1 MRTRRV
7 AVAMLVFTGGLVFS
21 GGLRLRSA
29 QTTTNEP
36 DETIRL
42 DAVVTDRRQQPIRGL
57 RTTDFEVN
65 DSGELRPVDTVTVQ
79 KATGHRIV
87 AMFLDEFHVD
97 PGDSTLRARAALRE
111 FVDTQLRP
119 DDLVAVMKPLDPLN
133 GIQLSSDRKE
143 LHAAIEGFRGR
154 KGDYTRLSPFEEQFI
169 SRAPRSA
176 DASRAQIVTSALQ
189 ALTIRI
195 GEAREGRKAVVLVSD
210 GFSPALPRGSDRQMG
225 AVRTIVY
232 AANRFGVSIY
242 PISPQLGQ
250 PAGVTDADTEPAA
263 AMLQMLAEQTGGQ
276 AGKEGKLGDALRRAV
291 QDLDEYYVITY
302 RARRTGDGKF
312 HPVELRVRR
321 PDAQVRARSGYWDA
335 NAALLRPSGTISRT
349 SLLPVRPPHSSPYI
363 RPWIGTSQGPDGLT
377 TISVTWEA
385 GMSPPRNQQVD
396 AITLKVTAE
405 DGHEVFHDRV
415 RARQVIAFNVAPGSI
430 AMEMALEAV
439 GGGGIDIDYRAIKV
453 PDLRVA
459 KPTFATV
466 QLVRTRTA
474 RAFAEASVDPKAV
487 PSAAREFSR
496 TERLLLRIP
505 VYGPGGVTPEVS
517 AHLLNRAGATMRALT
532 QLPSSLPG
540 AAVQFDLPLSSL
552 APDDYRVEL
561 IAKTGNQEAR
571 EVVLFRVVN

>member
-1 MRTRRV
+1 MRRWRV
-7 AVAMLVFTGGLVFS
+7 AVAMLAFSAGLVVS
-21 GGLRLRSA
+21 GGLTLKSA
-29 QTTTNEP
+29 QTTTKEP
-36 DETIRL
+36 DEIIRL

-79 KATGHRIV
+79 RATGHRVV
-87 AMFLDEFHVD
+87 AIFLDEFHVE
-97 PGDSTLRARAALRE
+97 PGDSTLRARAALKA
-111 FVDTQLRP
+111 FADTQLRP
-119 DDLVAVMKPLDPLN
+119 DDLVAVMKPLDTLN
-133 GIQLSSDRKE
+133 GIQLSSDRKA

-154 KGDYTRLSPFEEQFI
+154 KGDYTAQSPFEEQFI

-189 ALTIRI
+189 ALTLRI
-195 GEAREGRKAVVLVSD
+195 GEAGEGRKAVVLVSD

-232 AANRFGVSIY
+232 AANRLGVSIY
-242 PISPQLGQ
+242 PISPQIGP
-250 PAGVTDADTEPAA
+250 PAATDDTAEPAA
-263 AMLQMLAEQTGGQ
+263 AMLQMLADQTGGQ
-276 AGKEGKLGDALRRAV
+276 AGKEGKLGDALTRAV

-321 PDAQVRARSGYWDA
+321 ADAHVRARSGYWDA
-335 NAALLRPSGTISRT
+335 NAALVRPAGTTTRASK
-349 SLLPVRPPHSSPYI
+349 LPVRPPHSSPYI

-377 TISVTWEA
+377 TISVSWEA
-385 GMSPPRNQQVD
+385 GVAPPRNQQVD
-396 AITLKVTAE
+396 SVTLKVTAE
-405 DGHEVFHDRV
+405 DGREVFHDRV
-415 RARQVIAFNVAPGSI
+415 RARQVIAFDVAPGSI
-430 AMEMALEAV
+430 AVEMSLEAV
-439 GGGGIDIDYRAIKV
+439 GGADIDIDYRAIRV
-453 PDLRVA
+453 PDLRVT

-466 QLVRTRTA
+466 QLMRTRTA
-474 RAFAEASVDPKAV
+474 RAFAEVSVDPKAV

-505 VYGPGGVTPEVS
+505 VYGPGGATPEVS
-517 AHLLNRAGATMRALT
+517 ARLLNRAGATMRALT
-532 QLPSSLPG
+532 QVPSSLPG

-552 APDDYRVEL
+552 APDEYRVEL